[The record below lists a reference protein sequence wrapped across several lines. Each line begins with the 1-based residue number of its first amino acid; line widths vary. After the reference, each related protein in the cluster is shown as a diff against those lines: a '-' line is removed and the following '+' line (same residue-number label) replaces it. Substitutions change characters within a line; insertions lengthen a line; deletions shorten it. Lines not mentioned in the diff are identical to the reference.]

1 MSWYVL
7 QKPYPYIDF
16 KNRFKKT
23 VNRAGT
29 TLMQKTGQLEKTT
42 DREFQDHEVKFKTM
56 EKNSLTLQK
65 EAKAYLDSM
74 RAMTSAQT
82 RVGET
87 IDNFYGDSSEAS
99 IASNSYKRAVEELD
113 EIAIRELDTPY
124 RTTVLEPV
132 GRFCSYFTEVN
143 NTLAKRHKKLLD
155 YDAARTKVRKL
166 AEKPSDDPSK
176 LIRAEKECD
185 EAKQIFKVYNDSL
198 TKELPEIV
206 DLRIPY
212 LDPCFEAMVRLQ
224 LSFHESG
231 YDKLGG
237 VQRYFSE
244 SVRDDYAN
252 GQLDNQVETALQEMR
267 ELAICGLP

>member
-1 MSWYVL
+1 
-7 QKPYPYIDF
+7 
-16 KNRFKKT
+16 
-23 VNRAGT
+23 
-29 TLMQKTGQLEKTT
+29 MQKTGQLEKTT

-74 RAMTSAQT
+74 RGKSYRSTKLRTEVSQQLFSLSGLIAMTSAQT